1 MDQIIPT
8 ECEHTQWPIWF
19 VTLFLQREKE
29 SKQKCELEWTILKL
43 DNYDKGKTAW
53 LAAQIFWRYKW
64 RSNSG

>member
-1 MDQIIPT
+1 MWA
-8 ECEHTQWPIWF
+8 HTMADMICDF
-19 VTLFLQREKE
+19 VPATKKE